1 MGGTADRPLRNT
13 QHAMKE
19 LLTDVKSTMGIYDG
33 PDKGRVYGVLAEFA
47 HPGALLHAA
56 EKVRDA
62 GYRHFD
68 THAPFPIHGM
78 DKAMGLSQSKVG
90 FAALGGGL
98 TGLALATW
106 MQWWMS
112 AVDYPIN
119 ISGKPI
125 FAIEPS
131 VPIMFELTVLLSALG
146 AVAGMLALNGLP
158 RPWNPLFYSPS
169 FARATDDAFFLHIAS
184 SDKRFDLE
192 TATRLLNDAGALRV
206 ETLTEPGAQVAEPGA
221 PRDEAVAVSVH

>member
-1 MGGTADRPLRNT
+1 
-13 QHAMKE
+13 MKE

-33 PDKGRVYGVLAEFA
+33 PNEARVYGVLAEFA
-47 HPGALLHAA
+47 NPGVLLHAA
-56 EKVRDA
+56 EAVRDA

-68 THAPFPIHGM
+68 THTPFPIHGM
-78 DKAMGLSQSKVG
+78 DRAMGLTQSKVG

-106 MQWWMS
+106 MQWWMA

-119 ISGKPI
+119 ISGKPL

-146 AVAGMLALNGLP
+146 AVAGMIALNGLP

-169 FARATDDAFFLHIAS
+169 FARASDDGFFLHIAS
-184 SDKRFDLE
+184 SDKRFDLGA
-192 TATRLLNDAGALRV
+192 ATDLLTQAGALRV
-206 ETLTEPGAQVAEPGA
+206 ETITEPEEEPVRPSHSA
-221 PRDEAVAVSVH
+221 H

>member
-1 MGGTADRPLRNT
+1 MN
-13 QHAMKE
+13 Q
-19 LLTDVKSTMGIYDG
+19 LLDEVKSTMGIYPTPPEG
-33 PDKGRVYGVLAEFA
+33 QVYGLLAEFA

-68 THAPFPIHGM
+68 THTPFPIHGM
-78 DKAMGLSQSKVG
+78 DRAMGLPQSKVG

-98 TGLALATW
+98 TGLALGTW
-106 MQWWMS
+106 LQWWTS

-119 ISGKPI
+119 ISNKPL
-125 FAIEPS
+125 FAVEPS
-131 VPIMFELTVLLSALG
+131 VPVMFELTVLLAALG

-169 FARATDDAFFLHIAS
+169 FARATDDGFFLHVAS
-184 SDKRFDLE
+184 SDPRFELG
-192 TATRLLNDAGALRV
+192 ATHQLLADAGALRV
-206 ETLTEPGAQVAEPGA
+206 ETLTEPGEEPEQAAGQ
-221 PRDEAVAVSVH
+221 AVTVTVH